1 VHFAARSQCSNVGY
15 TNISTSSPK
24 SKQSAVGHAKMTS
37 QTFEC
42 PDAASSSS
50 VLLFIL
56 YHLVDG
62 LVALVC
68 RSLLMYN

>member
-1 VHFAARSQCSNVGY
+1 MLLAARSQFSNVGY

-24 SKQSAVGHAKMTS
+24 SKQSVVEHAKMTS
-37 QTFEC
+37 QTFQC

-50 VLLFIL
+50 VLLFML
-56 YHLVDG
+56 YHLVDD
-62 LVALVC
+62 LVALAF